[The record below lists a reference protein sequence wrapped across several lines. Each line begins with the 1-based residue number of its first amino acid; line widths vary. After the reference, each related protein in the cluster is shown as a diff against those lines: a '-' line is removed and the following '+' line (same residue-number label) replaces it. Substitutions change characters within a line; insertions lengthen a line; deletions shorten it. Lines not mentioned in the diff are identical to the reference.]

1 MLRDEGS
8 GGGGGGAEPDDE
20 EIEAQPPDD
29 PVRRVS
35 EEESTLLPPTDW
47 DESEGAGGG
56 SVEATVA
63 HPGFLKPGVP
73 SLAGGRTTGVAILVL
88 ASTMDLGILTPAAL
102 AALLSSFS
110 SLFLSF
116 SCLSSATFAS
126 APVKPTPLAFAAMS
140 FIRAL

>member
-1 MLRDEGS
+1 MLRDAGS

-35 EEESTLLPPTDW
+35 EEEPTLLPPTDW
-47 DESEGAGGG
+47 DGAGGG
-56 SVEATVA
+56 SVVDTVA

-110 SLFLSF
+110 SLLLSF